1 MRLTAEAVKSTC
13 VAVTDKLIKLRR
25 PVNITKSAEQT
36 SLMKTSNPVEIFTRI
51 EDITKLV
58 LQLIRVIPDTA
69 IKICKISVK
78 IVVYLKIHTGR
89 FAKKHP
95 ACTAENLDI
104 SLIIRRKSCQY
115 CVTQCLFTA

>member
-89 FAKKHP
+89 FM
-95 ACTAENLDI
+95 E
-104 SLIIRRKSCQY
+104 
-115 CVTQCLFTA
+115 